1 MCACVHTHKQALCV
15 SVHVEVREQLRGG
28 GSIFPFQCVS
38 LGNWTQAI
46 KLVVGAC
53 TCWPFLLVSFGFDM
67 DLTIHHRLALNL
79 QSYRISGLQ
88 TWAPFPRFSSV
99 NWVSLGRG
107 EREDWQITWFPLS
120 LLWLLLLHSL
130 SLKGRQIHSSLQLSL
145 GEVVPSV
152 RRSKLG
158 GEEEIL
164 REKRVRRT
172 TERDLDL
179 QMKKQDPAK
188 TEAPQGFQH
197 CFLFWGWGL
206 SPGPVPLNLPPLLSR
221 SFNFNPNFKKSKKK
235 SRD

>member
-1 MCACVHTHKQALCV
+1 MA
-15 SVHVEVREQLRGG
+15 
-28 GSIFPFQCVS
+28 
-38 LGNWTQAI
+38 
-46 KLVVGAC
+46 
-53 TCWPFLLVSFGFDM
+53 
-67 DLTIHHRLALNL
+67 LTIHRRLALNL
-79 QSYRISGLQ
+79 QSYWISGLQ
-88 TWAPFPRFSSV
+88 TWVPLPRFSYV

-145 GEVVPSV
+145 GEVLPSV

-179 QMKKQDPAK
+179 QMKKQDPTK

-197 CFLFWGWGL
+197 CILFWGWGL
-206 SPGPVPLNLPPLLSR
+206 SPGPVPLNLPPSSITELQLQ
-221 SFNFNPNFKKSKKK
+221 PHL
-235 SRD
+235 

>member
-1 MCACVHTHKQALCV
+1 
-15 SVHVEVREQLRGG
+15 
-28 GSIFPFQCVS
+28 
-38 LGNWTQAI
+38 
-46 KLVVGAC
+46 
-53 TCWPFLLVSFGFDM
+53 M
-67 DLTIHHRLALNL
+67 DLTIHRRLALNL
-79 QSYRISGLQ
+79 QSYWISRLQ
-88 TWAPFPRFSSV
+88 AWAPLPRFSYV

-107 EREDWQITWFPLS
+107 EGEDWQITWFPLS
-120 LLWLLLLHSL
+120 LLWPLLLHSL

-145 GEVVPSV
+145 VEVVPSV

-158 GEEEIL
+158 GKEEIL

-172 TERDLDL
+172 TERGLDL

-197 CFLFWGWGL
+197 CILFWGWGL
-206 SPGPVPLNLPPLLSR
+206 SPGPVPLNLPPLLSQ